1 MRRHAVV
8 TCLAVLA
15 ILAAG
20 SAGAATWQWDGGAG
34 SGDWTAAGNWS
45 PDGTNAETNGTF
57 ASRLN
62 VNSAQE
68 LVYSAAQGTTVFTGD
83 GTGRG
88 LVIGSGAL
96 GSGTLRITGGVFS
109 TFGGTA
115 GDVVGNNAN
124 TATLTIEGGTY
135 IGTASGTGL
144 GIGGGPTAILNVSA
158 GTGRVA
164 SLTLNATLAAV
175 NLSGTGVLEVNSI
188 SRGGGTANLTLNGGT
203 LRARV
208 DSASFLQG
216 LTAATVNDG
225 GVTIDSNGRSI
236 TIGQSLLAG
245 TGSGGLTKTG
255 GGNLTLAGAN
265 TYVGLTTVNNG
276 QMLLNTT
283 GGGALAGDVTLSS
296 TSAQRTYL
304 RLMQSDQMAAT
315 ATLNMEL
322 KGTGTVYSEIAL
334 QGNSQTLAALNPT
347 WDGTVGGG
355 NIYIENRVFNDAG
368 GGNGVL
374 TIDGATDSTWGSRV
388 LVRDG
393 HSGTLSLVKE
403 GAGTL
408 TLGSANTYVGTTTV
422 NGGTLKLGVS
432 ATTTTAGPLGHS
444 SGSTTIQGGG
454 TLDFNGYKVH
464 AERLVISGDGV
475 GGQGALVNSGG
486 DQINAVQDLVLGGDA
501 TLGGSGRW
509 DLRQNTV
516 APTLDMAGHTL
527 TKTGANYIG
536 LIGATISN
544 PGDVIVNGGELNL
557 TFGSTFGGAGAV
569 NSVTVNSGGTLG
581 LYQTGTDHGSTLNL
595 NDGSTLRGQSS
606 GASTQNTWA
615 GPVNVAGAVT
625 VKADAVLTI
634 SGDIGGTGSIDKTGA
649 STLTLSG
656 ANSYGGGTTV
666 RAGTL
671 ALSGGGT
678 VGSGDLTI
686 AAGATFDVSGATGG
700 SYTLGTGRTLRGNGT
715 VTGGLIMGAGSTLS
729 PGNST
734 GTNLFAGALTLT
746 SNTNA
751 FELVSPADY
760 DQIVVG
766 AAGSLTLTGS
776 PILAL
781 NLAGYSSVPG
791 DAFRIFDNQFGGA
804 VSGTLW
810 LDGST
815 ELTDGATFAAAGLQP
830 GHEFQIDYD
839 GGTGND
845 ITLTVVP
852 EPASLGLLGAA
863 SLAALL
869 RRRAR
874 R

>member
-1 MRRHAVV
+1 MQRN
-8 TCLAVLA
+8 LAVRRLAALA

-20 SAGAATWQWDGGAG
+20 PAGAATWQWDGGAG
-34 SGDWTAAGNWS
+34 TADWMTAQNWS
-45 PDGTNAETNGTF
+45 NDVANTEFNGTF
-57 ASRLN
+57 TSRLS

-68 LVYSAAQGTTVFTGD
+68 MVYSAAQGTTVFTGD

-109 TFGGTA
+109 TLGATA

-124 TATLTIEGGTY
+124 TGTLTIEGGTY

-188 SRGGGTANLTLNGGT
+188 SRVAGTANLTLGGGT

-208 DSASFLQG
+208 DTATFLQG

-255 GGNLTLAGAN
+255 AGNLTLSGAN
-265 TYVGLTTVNNG
+265 TYVGLTAVNNG

-304 RLMQSDQMAAT
+304 RLMQSDQLAAT
-315 ATLNMEL
+315 ATLTMEL

-334 QGNSQTLAALNPT
+334 QGNSQTLAAINPT
-347 WDGTVGGG
+347 WDGTVSGG
-355 NIYIENRVFNDAG
+355 NVYIENRVFNDTG

-374 TIDGATDSTWGSRV
+374 TIDGVTDSIWGSRV

-393 HSGTLSLVKE
+393 HSGTLSLVKA

-408 TLGSANTYVGTTTV
+408 TLGSSASTYVGTTTV
-422 NGGTLKLGVS
+422 SGGTLKLGVS

-454 TLDFNGYKVH
+454 TLDFNGCKVH
-464 AERLVISGDGV
+464 AERLIVSGAGV
-475 GGQGALVNSGG
+475 GGNGALINTGG

-536 LIGATISN
+536 LIGATLSN

-625 VKADAVLTI
+625 LKADAVLNV
-634 SGDIGGTGSIDKTGA
+634 SGAIGGTGSIVKTGA
-649 STLTLSG
+649 AKLTLSG
-656 ANSYGGGTTV
+656 ANGYSGGTTLQ
-666 RAGTL
+666 AGTL

-678 VGSGDLTI
+678 VGSGDLTL
-686 AAGATFDVSGATGG
+686 AAGAIFDVTGATGG
-700 SYTLGTGRTLRGNGT
+700 SCTLGSGQTLKGNGT
-715 VTGGLIMGAGSTLS
+715 VTGGLIMGSGSTLS
-729 PGNST
+729 PGLST
-734 GTNLFAGALTLT
+734 GTNVFSGPLTLSGST
-746 SNTNA
+746 ST
-751 FELVSPADY
+751 FELASVTDH
-760 DQIVVG
+760 DQVVV
-766 AAGSLTLTGS
+766 AGDSLTLQSS
-776 PILAL
+776 PVLSLAVGGL
-781 NLAGYSSVPG
+781 TAGAG
-791 DAFRIFDNQFGGA
+791 AEFTLFNNQFGGA
-804 VSGTLW
+804 VVRMSNFQ
-810 LDGST
+810 LDGGG
-815 ELTDGATFAAAGLQP
+815 ELADGATFTVGAHLF
-830 GHEFQIDYD
+830 EIDYE
-839 GGTGND
+839 GGDGND

-863 SLAALL
+863 FLAALL

-874 R
+874 